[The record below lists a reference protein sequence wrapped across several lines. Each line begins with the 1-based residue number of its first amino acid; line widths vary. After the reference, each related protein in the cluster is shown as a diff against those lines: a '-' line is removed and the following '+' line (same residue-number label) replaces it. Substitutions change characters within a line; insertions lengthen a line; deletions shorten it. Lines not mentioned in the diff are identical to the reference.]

1 VNDTWIIRISGDGQY
16 RIPKDEKLLAK
27 LNALDNKVATLIR
40 ESEAELQ
47 QLVGQM
53 AALVREHGHPLEAT
67 LVESDLVLPPD
78 DLTLCEAVELF
89 EGEGVI
95 PG

>member
-1 VNDTWIIRISGDGQY
+1 VKDTWIIRISGVGQY
-16 RIPKDEKLLAK
+16 RIPKDESLLAE

-47 QLVGQM
+47 RLVGQM
-53 AALVREHGHPLEAT
+53 ATLVREQGRPLEAT
-67 LVESDLVLPPD
+67 LVESDLVLPPA

-89 EGEGVI
+89 EGEGII

>member
-1 VNDTWIIRISGDGQY
+1 VNDTWIIRVSGEGQY
-16 RIPKDEKLLAK
+16 RIPRDENLLAE
-27 LNALDNKVATLIR
+27 LNTLDNKVAALIR

-47 QLVGQM
+47 RLVGQM
-53 AALVREHGHPLEAT
+53 AALVREQGEPLEAA
-67 LVESDLVLPPD
+67 LVESDLVLPPS

-89 EGEGVI
+89 EGEGII